1 LIKYDISKQIMSE
14 TTISKTITSA
24 VFLFSIGIIGISIIS
39 VIFPALIISQTY
51 EFPLDLNPFETS
63 PWISPI
69 IFSTF
74 SLVIFGFLHYKK
86 KLPHV
91 LSNAI
96 NLILNFEISKK
107 ISIILGL
114 SILAIYVGLS
124 IPELFVDES
133 EQWPDFYLLE
143 SALEIWP
150 STDHLSVYIKEQNTR
165 YVRMIL
171 LDFSQDF
178 FQNVKLLPFVASV
191 FTVIFTALITIQISK
206 KRLAGI
212 IAMLVLLSSVTFTD
226 FDTIAVYE
234 NFWVLFYLISLY
246 SINTRW
252 WHASPVNF
260 ILAIFSKAFIATY
273 FWMNFFYI
281 YRATIP
287 TKTKLFLFGSYGI
300 ILGIT
305 YWIFENGRSIIY
317 DDIIEYDFN
326 DFLDGFTG
334 WGNSMQ
340 MDPFALLFILPLTI
354 MLFFKSRNGLK
365 QADSILILLAGS
377 ILAGPLISFVTDFYF
392 ILPYRFI
399 PFVIFMAVG
408 VGLLFS
414 KKSNP

>member
-1 LIKYDISKQIMSE
+1 MSE
-14 TTISKTITSA
+14 TTISKSITYA
-24 VFLFSIGIIGISIIS
+24 VFLFSIGIIGISVIS

-51 EFPLDLNPFETS
+51 EFPLDLNPFEIS
-63 PWISPI
+63 PWALPI
-69 IFSTF
+69 ISTAI
-74 SLVIFGFLHYKK
+74 SLFVFGFLHYKK
-86 KLPHV
+86 KLPSS
-91 LSNAI
+91 LSNGI
-96 NLILNFEISKK
+96 NFILNFEISRK

-114 SILAIYVGLS
+114 SILVIYIGFS
-124 IPELFVDES
+124 IPELFIDES
-133 EQWPDFYLLE
+133 EQWPDFLVLE
-143 SALEIWP
+143 EALNIWP
-150 STDHLSVYIKEQNTR
+150 STDHLSVYVKEQNTR

-171 LDFSQDF
+171 LDSSQEF
-178 FQNVKLLPFVASV
+178 FQNIKLLPFVASI
-191 FTVIFTALITIQISK
+191 FTIVFTALITIQISK

-246 SINTRW
+246 SINKRW
-252 WHASPVNF
+252 WHSSPINF
-260 ILAIFSKAFIATY
+260 ILSIFSKAFIATY

-317 DDIIEYDFN
+317 DDIIRYDFN
-326 DFLDGFTG
+326 AFLDGFTG

-340 MDPFALLFILPLTI
+340 LDPFALLFILPLTV

-399 PFVIFMAVG
+399 PFIIFMSIG

-414 KKSNP
+414 KKINP

>member
-1 LIKYDISKQIMSE
+1 MSE
-14 TTISKTITSA
+14 TTISKSITYA
-24 VFLFSIGIIGISIIS
+24 VFLFSIGIIGISVIS

-51 EFPLDLNPFETS
+51 EFPLDLNPFEIS
-63 PWISPI
+63 PWALPI
-69 IFSTF
+69 IFTAI
-74 SLVIFGFLHYKK
+74 SLLIFGFLHYKN
-86 KLPHV
+86 KLPSS
-91 LSNAI
+91 LSNGI
-96 NLILNFEISKK
+96 NFILNFEISKK

-114 SILAIYVGLS
+114 SILVIYIGFS
-124 IPELFVDES
+124 IPELFIDES
-133 EQWPDFYLLE
+133 EQWPDFLVLE
-143 SALEIWP
+143 EALNIWP
-150 STDHLSVYIKEQNTR
+150 STDHLSVYVKEQNTR

-171 LDFSQDF
+171 LDSSQEF
-178 FQNVKLLPFVASV
+178 FQNIKLLPFVASI
-191 FTVIFTALITIQISK
+191 FTIVLTALITIQISK

-246 SINTRW
+246 SINKRW
-252 WHASPVNF
+252 WHSSPINF
-260 ILAIFSKAFIATY
+260 ILSIFSKAFIATY

-317 DDIIEYDFN
+317 DDIIRYDFN
-326 DFLDGFTG
+326 AFLDGFTG

-340 MDPFALLFILPLTI
+340 LDPFALLFILPLSV

-399 PFVIFMAVG
+399 PFIIFMSIG

-414 KKSNP
+414 KKINP

>member
-1 LIKYDISKQIMSE
+1 MDIASSTMSE
-14 TTISKTITSA
+14 TTISKSITYT

-51 EFPLDLNPFETS
+51 EFPLDLNPFEIS
-63 PWISPI
+63 PWALPI
-69 IFSTF
+69 IFTAI
-74 SLVIFGFLHYKK
+74 SLLIFGFLHYKK
-86 KLPHV
+86 KLPSSF
-91 LSNAI
+91 SNGI
-96 NLILNFEISKK
+96 NFILNFEISKK

-114 SILAIYVGLS
+114 SILVIYIGFS
-124 IPELFVDES
+124 IPELFIDES
-133 EQWPDFYLLE
+133 EQWPDFLVLE
-143 SALEIWP
+143 EALNIWP
-150 STDHLSVYIKEQNTR
+150 STDHLSVYVKEQNTR

-171 LDFSQDF
+171 LDFSQEF
-178 FQNVKLLPFVASV
+178 FQNIKLLPFVASI
-191 FTVIFTALITIQISK
+191 FTIVLTALITIQISK

-246 SINTRW
+246 SINKRW
-252 WHASPVNF
+252 WHSSPINF
-260 ILAIFSKAFIATY
+260 ILSIFSKAFIATY

-317 DDIIEYDFN
+317 DDIIRYDFN
-326 DFLDGFTG
+326 AFLDGFTG
-334 WGNSMQ
+334 WGNSLQ
-340 MDPFALLFILPLTI
+340 LDPVALLLILPLTV

-399 PFVIFMAVG
+399 PFIIFMSIG

-414 KKSNP
+414 KKINP

>member
-1 LIKYDISKQIMSE
+1 MSE
-14 TTISKTITSA
+14 TIISKSITYA
-24 VFLFSIGIIGISIIS
+24 VFLFSIGIIGISVIS

-51 EFPLDLNPFETS
+51 EFSLDLNPFETS
-63 PWISPI
+63 PWALPI
-69 IFSTF
+69 ISTTI
-74 SLVIFGFLHYKK
+74 SLLIFGFLHYKK
-86 KLPHV
+86 KLPFS
-91 LSNAI
+91 LSNGI
-96 NLILNFEISKK
+96 NFILNFEISKK

-114 SILAIYVGLS
+114 SILIIYIGFS
-124 IPELFVDES
+124 IPELFIDEA
-133 EQWPDFYLLE
+133 EQWPDFLVLE
-143 SALEIWP
+143 ESLNIWP
-150 STDHLSVYIKEQNTR
+150 STDHLSVYVKEQNTR

-171 LDFSQDF
+171 LDFSQEF
-178 FQNVKLLPFVASV
+178 FQNIKLLPFVASILTIV
-191 FTVIFTALITIQISK
+191 FTALITIQISQ

-212 IAMLVLLSSVTFTD
+212 IAMLVLLSSITFTD

-246 SINTRW
+246 SINKRW
-252 WHASPVNF
+252 WHSSSIHF
-260 ILAIFSKAFIATY
+260 ILSIFSKAFIATY

-317 DDIIEYDFN
+317 DDIIRYDFN
-326 DFLDGFTG
+326 AFLDGFTG

-340 MDPFALLFILPLTI
+340 LDPFALLFILPLTV

-377 ILAGPLISFVTDFYF
+377 ILAGPVISFVTDFYF

-399 PFVIFMAVG
+399 PFIIFMSIG

-414 KKSNP
+414 KKINP

>member
-1 LIKYDISKQIMSE
+1 MSE
-14 TTISKTITSA
+14 TTISKSITYA
-24 VFLFSIGIIGISIIS
+24 VFLFSIGIIGISVIS

-51 EFPLDLNPFETS
+51 EFPLDLNPFEIS
-63 PWISPI
+63 PWALPI
-69 IFSTF
+69 ISTAT
-74 SLVIFGFLHYKK
+74 SLFVFGFLHYKK
-86 KLPHV
+86 KLPSS
-91 LSNAI
+91 LSNGI
-96 NLILNFEISKK
+96 NFILNLEISRK

-114 SILAIYVGLS
+114 SILVIYIGFS
-124 IPELFVDES
+124 IPELFIDES
-133 EQWPDFYLLE
+133 EQWPDFLVLE
-143 SALEIWP
+143 EALNIWP
-150 STDHLSVYIKEQNTR
+150 STDHLSVYVKEQNTR

-171 LDFSQDF
+171 LDSSQEF
-178 FQNVKLLPFVASV
+178 FQNIKLLPFVASI
-191 FTVIFTALITIQISK
+191 FTIVFTALITIQISK

-246 SINTRW
+246 SINKRW
-252 WHASPVNF
+252 WHSSPINF
-260 ILAIFSKAFIATY
+260 ILSIFSKAFIATY

-287 TKTKLFLFGSYGI
+287 TKTKLFIFGSYGI

-317 DDIIEYDFN
+317 DDIIRYDFN
-326 DFLDGFTG
+326 AFLDGFTG

-340 MDPFALLFILPLTI
+340 LDPFALLFILPLTV

-399 PFVIFMAVG
+399 PFIIFMSIG

-414 KKSNP
+414 KKINP

>member
-1 LIKYDISKQIMSE
+1 MSE
-14 TTISKTITSA
+14 TRVSKTITNVA
-24 VFLFSIGIIGISIIS
+24 FLISIGIIGISIIS

-51 EFPLDLNPFETS
+51 EFSLDLNPFETS
-63 PWISPI
+63 PWVLPI
-69 IFSTF
+69 FFSTV
-74 SLVIFGFLHYKK
+74 SLLVFGFLHYKK
-86 KLPHV
+86 KLPFV
-91 LSNAI
+91 LSNII
-96 NLILNFEISKK
+96 NFILNFEISKNV
-107 ISIILGL
+107 SIILGL
-114 SILAIYVGLS
+114 SILIIYIGLS
-124 IPELFVDES
+124 FPELFVDET
-133 EQWPDFYLLE
+133 EQWPDFHVLE
-143 SALEIWP
+143 ASLNIWP
-150 STDHLSVYIKEQNTR
+150 STDHLSVYVKEQNTR

-171 LDFSQDF
+171 LDFSQEF
-178 FQNVKLLPFVASV
+178 FQNIKLLPFVASV

-212 IAMLVLLSSVTFTD
+212 IAMFVLLSSITFTD

-246 SINTRW
+246 SINNRW

-260 ILAIFSKAFIATY
+260 ILSIFTKAFIATY

-287 TKTKLFLFGSYGI
+287 TKTKLFLFASYGLV
-300 ILGIT
+300 LGIT

-317 DDIIEYDFN
+317 DDIIQYDFN

-340 MDPFALLFILPLTI
+340 LDPFALLIILPLTV
-354 MLFFKSRNGLK
+354 MLFFKSRSGLK
-365 QADSILILLAGS
+365 QADSIMILLAGS

-399 PFVIFMAVG
+399 PFIIFMAIG

-414 KKSNP
+414 KKTSPD

>member
-1 LIKYDISKQIMSE
+1 MSE
-14 TTISKTITSA
+14 TIISKSITYA
-24 VFLFSIGIIGISIIS
+24 VFLFSIGIIGISVIS

-51 EFPLDLNPFETS
+51 EFPLDLNPFEIS
-63 PWISPI
+63 PWALPI
-69 IFSTF
+69 ISTAIALF
-74 SLVIFGFLHYKK
+74 VFGFLHYKK
-86 KLPHV
+86 KLPFS
-91 LSNAI
+91 LSNGI
-96 NLILNFEISKK
+96 NFILNFEISKK
-107 ISIILGL
+107 VSIILGL
-114 SILAIYVGLS
+114 SILVIYIGFS
-124 IPELFVDES
+124 IPELFIDEAA
-133 EQWPDFYLLE
+133 QWPDFLVLE
-143 SALEIWP
+143 EALNIWP
-150 STDHLSVYIKEQNTR
+150 STDHLSVYVKEQNTR

-171 LDFSQDF
+171 LDFSQEF
-178 FQNVKLLPFVASV
+178 FQNIKLLPFVASI
-191 FTVIFTALITIQISK
+191 FTIVLTALITIQISK

-246 SINTRW
+246 SINKRW
-252 WHASPVNF
+252 WHSSPINF
-260 ILAIFSKAFIATY
+260 ILSIFSKAFIATY

-317 DDIIEYDFN
+317 DDIIRYDFN
-326 DFLDGFTG
+326 AFLDGFTG
-334 WGNSMQ
+334 WGNSLQ
-340 MDPFALLFILPLTI
+340 LDPVALLLILPLTV
-354 MLFFKSRNGLK
+354 MVFFKSRNGLK

-399 PFVIFMAVG
+399 PFIIFMSIG

-414 KKSNP
+414 KKINP

>member
-1 LIKYDISKQIMSE
+1 MSE
-14 TTISKTITSA
+14 TIISKSITYA
-24 VFLFSIGIIGISIIS
+24 VFLFSIGIIGISVIS

-51 EFPLDLNPFETS
+51 EFPLDLNPFEIS
-63 PWISPI
+63 PWALPI
-69 IFSTF
+69 ILTAI
-74 SLVIFGFLHYKK
+74 SLLIFGFLHYKK
-86 KLPHV
+86 KLPSSF
-91 LSNAI
+91 SNGI
-96 NLILNFEISKK
+96 NFILNFEISKK

-114 SILAIYVGLS
+114 SILVIYIGFS
-124 IPELFVDES
+124 IPELFIDES
-133 EQWPDFYLLE
+133 EQWPDFLVLE
-143 SALEIWP
+143 EALNIWP
-150 STDHLSVYIKEQNTR
+150 STDHLSVYVKEQNTR

-171 LDFSQDF
+171 LDFSQEF
-178 FQNVKLLPFVASV
+178 FQNIKLLPFVASI
-191 FTVIFTALITIQISK
+191 FTIVLTALITIQISK

-246 SINTRW
+246 SINKRW
-252 WHASPVNF
+252 WHSSPINF
-260 ILAIFSKAFIATY
+260 ILSIFSKAFIATY

-317 DDIIEYDFN
+317 DDIIRYDFN
-326 DFLDGFTG
+326 AFLDGFTG

-340 MDPFALLFILPLTI
+340 LDPFALLFILPLSV

-377 ILAGPLISFVTDFYF
+377 ILAGPLISSVTDFYF

-399 PFVIFMAVG
+399 PFIIFMSIG

-414 KKSNP
+414 KKINP

>member
-1 LIKYDISKQIMSE
+1 MSE
-14 TTISKTITSA
+14 TIISKTITYL

-63 PWISPI
+63 PWVLPI
-69 IFSTF
+69 LFSVT
-74 SLVIFGFLHYKK
+74 SLVIFGFLHHKK
-86 KLPHV
+86 KLPFRI
-91 LSNAI
+91 SNAI
-96 NLILNFEISKK
+96 DLILNFEISKR
-107 ISIILGL
+107 ISIILGF
-114 SILAIYVGLS
+114 SILAIYIGFSV
-124 IPELFVDES
+124 PELFIDES
-133 EQWPDFYLLE
+133 EQWPDFLVLE
-143 SALEIWP
+143 SALNIWP
-150 STDHLSVYIKEQNTR
+150 STDHLSVYVKEQNTR

-178 FQNVKLLPFVASV
+178 FQNIKFLPFVASIL
-191 FTVIFTALITIQISK
+191 TVIFTALITIQLSQ

-246 SINTRW
+246 SINKRW

-260 ILAIFSKAFIATY
+260 ILSIFTKAFTATY
-273 FWMNFFYI
+273 FWMNLFYI

-287 TKTKLFLFGSYGI
+287 TKTKLYIFGSYGI

-317 DDIIEYDFN
+317 DDIIKYDFN

-340 MDPFALLFILPLTI
+340 LDPFALLIILPLTI

-365 QADSILILLAGS
+365 QADSIMILLAGS
-377 ILAGPLISFVTDFYF
+377 ILAGPFISFVTDFYF

-399 PFVIFMAVG
+399 PFIIFMAIG

-414 KKSNP
+414 KKTNPD

>member
-1 LIKYDISKQIMSE
+1 MSE
-14 TTISKTITSA
+14 TRVSKTITNVA
-24 VFLFSIGIIGISIIS
+24 FLISIGIIGISIIS

-51 EFPLDLNPFETS
+51 EFSLDLNPFETS
-63 PWISPI
+63 PWVLPI
-69 IFSTF
+69 FFSTV
-74 SLVIFGFLHYKK
+74 SLLVFGFLHYKK
-86 KLPHV
+86 KLPFV
-91 LSNAI
+91 LSNII
-96 NLILNFEISKK
+96 NFILNFEISRNV
-107 ISIILGL
+107 SIILGL
-114 SILAIYVGLS
+114 SILIIYIGLS
-124 IPELFVDES
+124 FPELFVDET
-133 EQWPDFYLLE
+133 EQWPDFHVLE
-143 SALEIWP
+143 ASLNIWP
-150 STDHLSVYIKEQNTR
+150 STDHLSVYVKEQNTR

-171 LDFSQDF
+171 LDFSQEF
-178 FQNVKLLPFVASV
+178 FQNIKLLPFVASV

-212 IAMLVLLSSVTFTD
+212 IAMLVLLSSITFTD

-246 SINTRW
+246 SINNRW

-260 ILAIFSKAFIATY
+260 ILSIFTKAFIATY

-287 TKTKLFLFGSYGI
+287 TKTKLFLFASYGLV
-300 ILGIT
+300 LGIT

-317 DDIIEYDFN
+317 DDIIQYDFN

-340 MDPFALLFILPLTI
+340 LDPFALLIILPLTV
-354 MLFFKSRNGLK
+354 MLFFKSRSGLK
-365 QADSILILLAGS
+365 QADSIMILLAGS

-399 PFVIFMAVG
+399 PFIIFMAIG

-414 KKSNP
+414 KKTSPD